1 MAADLVSRAANVIV
15 TPGGVAAALAAK
27 AETATIPIVFVI
39 GVDPVQ
45 AGLVVSLNRPGGNVT
60 GITSMNSGLAAKQL
74 GLLHQLLQR
83 DARFVVLVNSSN
95 PQIRLAVADVKA
107 AAAAMGQP
115 LDIVIAKT
123 NREITPAFKEAVQ
136 KRADAILISPDP
148 LFSSRPVQLATLAA
162 RHAMPAIYALREF
175 AESGGLISYG
185 SNFTD
190 MFRQAGTY
198 VARILKGEKPAD
210 LPILQATKFELVIN
224 LHGAAAA
231 WPLAA
236 RAQQTAMP
244 VIGVLSS
251 TSPGGDV
258 HRIAAFRKGL
268 REVDYIEGQ
277 NVAIEYRGAASQ
289 YDRLP
294 GLATDLVRDQVSL
307 IVTLGG
313 APAARAAKAA
323 TATIP
328 IVFYVGGDPVEQG
341 LVASLNRPGGNLTG
355 VSSLNTELGPKRL
368 ELLHEAV
375 PKIATIAVLLN
386 PTNPLAPQLSKD
398 LRTAAHTMG
407 LELHALNASTDRE
420 IDNAFTSLLRLRA
433 DALVIGTDAFFN
445 NQSEQIATLAL
456 RHAVP
461 SIYQYRAFTTAG
473 GLMSYGGEITDL
485 YRQVG
490 VYAGR
495 ILKGEKPAELPV
507 QQSTKVELIINIK
520 TAKALGITVPI
531 SLLARA
537 DEVIE

>member
-1 MAADLVSRAANVIV
+1 MKRREFITLLGGAAAAWPVSVRAQQPSMPVIGLLHPGSPEANARYVAGFRKGLAETGYVESRNILIEYRWGHGESSRLPELAADLVRRAANVIV

-27 AETATIPIVFVI
+27 AATATIPIVSVI

-224 LHGAAAA
+224 L
-231 WPLAA
+231 
-236 RAQQTAMP
+236 QTAEA
-244 VIGVLSS
+244 L
-251 TSPGGDV
+251 
-258 HRIAAFRKGL
+258 
-268 REVDYIEGQ
+268 
-277 NVAIEYRGAASQ
+277 
-289 YDRLP
+289 
-294 GLATDLVRDQVSL
+294 GLA
-307 IVTLGG
+307 
-313 APAARAAKAA
+313 
-323 TATIP
+323 
-328 IVFYVGGDPVEQG
+328 
-341 LVASLNRPGGNLTG
+341 
-355 VSSLNTELGPKRL
+355 
-368 ELLHEAV
+368 V
-375 PKIATIAVLLN
+375 P
-386 PTNPLAPQLSKD
+386 P
-398 LRTAAHTMG
+398 
-407 LELHALNASTDRE
+407 
-420 IDNAFTSLLRLRA
+420 
-433 DALVIGTDAFFN
+433 
-445 NQSEQIATLAL
+445 
-456 RHAVP
+456 
-461 SIYQYRAFTTAG
+461 
-473 GLMSYGGEITDL
+473 
-485 YRQVG
+485 
-490 VYAGR
+490 
-495 ILKGEKPAELPV
+495 
-507 QQSTKVELIINIK
+507 
-520 TAKALGITVPI
+520 
-531 SLLARA
+531 SLLAIA

>member
-1 MAADLVSRAANVIV
+1 MMRREFIILLGGGAAVWPLAARAQQPTMPVIGLLHPGSPEANARFVAGFHKGLAETGYVEGRNILIEYRWGHGESTRLPELAADLIRRAANVIV

-27 AETATIPIVFVI
+27 AATATIPIVFVI

-115 LDIVIAKT
+115 LDIVTAKT

-224 LHGAAAA
+224 L
-231 WPLAA
+231 
-236 RAQQTAMP
+236 QTAE
-244 VIGVLSS
+244 VL
-251 TSPGGDV
+251 
-258 HRIAAFRKGL
+258 
-268 REVDYIEGQ
+268 
-277 NVAIEYRGAASQ
+277 
-289 YDRLP
+289 
-294 GLATDLVRDQVSL
+294 GLA
-307 IVTLGG
+307 
-313 APAARAAKAA
+313 
-323 TATIP
+323 
-328 IVFYVGGDPVEQG
+328 
-341 LVASLNRPGGNLTG
+341 
-355 VSSLNTELGPKRL
+355 
-368 ELLHEAV
+368 V
-375 PKIATIAVLLN
+375 P
-386 PTNPLAPQLSKD
+386 P
-398 LRTAAHTMG
+398 
-407 LELHALNASTDRE
+407 
-420 IDNAFTSLLRLRA
+420 
-433 DALVIGTDAFFN
+433 
-445 NQSEQIATLAL
+445 
-456 RHAVP
+456 
-461 SIYQYRAFTTAG
+461 
-473 GLMSYGGEITDL
+473 
-485 YRQVG
+485 
-490 VYAGR
+490 
-495 ILKGEKPAELPV
+495 
-507 QQSTKVELIINIK
+507 
-520 TAKALGITVPI
+520 
-531 SLLARA
+531 SLLAIA